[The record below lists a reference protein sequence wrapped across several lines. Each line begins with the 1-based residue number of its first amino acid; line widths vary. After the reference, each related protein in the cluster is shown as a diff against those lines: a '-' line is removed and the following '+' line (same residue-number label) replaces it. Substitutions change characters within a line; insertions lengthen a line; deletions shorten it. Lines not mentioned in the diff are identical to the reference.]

1 MNLQYLKEFCRE
13 KIAEYPNL
21 AVEIQDLYWLAI
33 DEIADN
39 ESEFHEIELAINNIN
54 ELIEN
59 ETQVG
64 WDVAKNHP
72 HDICGILHHEEYWY
86 KKENGIYYPQLRK
99 L

>member
-1 MNLQYLKEFCRE
+1 MNFEYLKQFCID

-21 AVEIQDLYWLAI
+21 KSEILDFFYLAK
-33 DEIADN
+33 DEIEDGG
-39 ESEFHEIELAINNIN
+39 SEAHEVELAISSIN
-54 ELIEN
+54 ELIED

-72 HDICGILHHEEYWY
+72 HDISGILNHEEYWY

-99 L
+99 S